1 MKALRGTE
9 LKRFLRAVDRP
20 DVTVSA
26 LLQDVED
33 PVNVGSAFRI
43 ADAAG
48 LARLVLTGITPTP
61 PHKLIEKVGRG
72 KPPRVPWRHEADVEA
87 AIDAERA
94 AGAHVVAVE
103 LTDAA
108 VPYFAYDFP
117 RHTCLVVGHEDHG
130 VTKRALARVD
140 GAVFIPMFGKGASLN
155 VHVALGVVA
164 FHVLAHHARLE
175 VSARSD
181 QDAAHVPPR

>member
-1 MKALRGTE
+1 
-9 LKRFLRAVDRP
+9 
-20 DVTVSA
+20 
-26 LLQDVED
+26 
-33 PVNVGSAFRI
+33 
-43 ADAAG
+43 
-48 LARLVLTGITPTP
+48 
-61 PHKLIEKVGRG
+61 
-72 KPPRVPWRHEADVEA
+72 
-87 AIDAERA
+87 
-94 AGAHVVAVE
+94 VVAVE